1 MSEGNGNGSNTVE
14 EVRLDSGF
22 MEALGAEQDRQR
34 HMMRTDAPSARFL
47 AMQQPQLDA
56 CLADSVLK
64 RIAWK
69 LPHAATQKIWGLS
82 LPADHEANKAEKL
95 KQNYRNYHRELRSRE
110 KLRKAMEYARAY
122 GGGALV
128 LFVEDGRHY
137 SEPVNA
143 KAIKS
148 ISKIVVRHRF
158 QIEPDPNSTESGY
171 AATDMDD
178 ITHYRLVG
186 ADRNLSRILEAK
198 KEKDF
203 SYKIHKDR
211 IIRIDGER
219 LSDDWML
226 TVNRG
231 WGLSV
236 FDSVWDYYKGFKNG
250 LNGCKE
256 LILTHSTLQQSIDGL
271 RKMMQG
277 SPDKGVE
284 AIKQAAR
291 SVRLLYDLY
300 GMILTDTKEPI
311 SWNARPVAGM
321 DALVNVLRDAF
332 IGASGMPHTV
342 LFGESPGGLG
352 RDGKETQINWSNAV
366 REYQEERLEPAL
378 ERLDEL
384 IFAAKNGPTRGKPPE
399 DFSRNYPS
407 VLKQSADDLRA
418 ARQSDLQSLSTGIQ
432 NQFLLADEA
441 RSVLRNPEFWE
452 ELSLDDDAWDEQ
464 QQQAQG
470 GGAEQQQYGYGYGY
484 GQEEAAY
491 GQEGAVAPE
500 EGGGGYTEEDLNA
513 YYEQLLAQQQQ
524 GQQNMDSFE
533 VELNLGDPSLW
544 RGDLEDYK
552 RSFVQKYGS
561 LQNAY
566 D

>member
-1 MSEGNGNGSNTVE
+1 MSEGNGATTE
-14 EVRLDSGF
+14 DIRLDSSF
-22 MEALGAEQDRQR
+22 VEALGAEQDRQR
-34 HMMRTDAPSARFL
+34 FSMRTHAPSANFL
-47 AMQQPQLDA
+47 AMKQQQLDA

-82 LPADHEANKAEKL
+82 LSSDYDSDRAEKL
-95 KQNYRNYHRELRSRE
+95 KADYRNYHKELRSRE
-110 KLRKAMEYARAY
+110 KVRKAMEYARAY
-122 GGGALV
+122 GGGALI
-128 LFVEDGRHY
+128 LFVDDGKHY
-137 SEPVNA
+137 SEPINW
-143 KAIKS
+143 KAVKS

-158 QIEPDPNSTESGY
+158 QIEPDPNATESGY
-171 AATDMDD
+171 TATDMDD

-186 ADRNLSRILEAK
+186 ADRNLARILEAK

-203 SYKIHKDR
+203 SYKIHRDR
-211 IIRIDGER
+211 VIRIDGER

-226 TVNRG
+226 ASNRG

-236 FDSVWDYYKGFKNG
+236 FDSVWDYYKGYKNG

-277 SPDKGVE
+277 SPDRGAE

-291 SVRLLYDLY
+291 MVRLLYDIY

-311 SWNARPVAGM
+311 SWNARPVSGM
-321 DALVNVLRDAF
+321 DALVNVLRDSF

-384 IFAAKNGPTRGKPPE
+384 IFAAKDGPTKGKELE
-399 DFSRNYPS
+399 DYSRNYPS

-452 ELSLDDDAWDEQ
+452 ELSLDDEAWDEQ
-464 QQQAQG
+464 QQQQQQG
-470 GGAEQQQYGYGYGY
+470 GQQDFYAAEQDPYAQ
-484 GQEEAAY
+484 EAAY
-491 GQEGAVAPE
+491 A
-500 EGGGGYTEEDLNA
+500 EEDPYAAAGGEEQDLDA

-524 GQQNMDSFE
+524 GQQQNMDSF
-533 VELNLGDPSLW
+533 VADLNLGDRTLW
-544 RGDLEDYK
+544 NGDIIEYK
-552 RSFVQKYGS
+552 RRYLEKYGS
-561 LQNAY
+561 LENAY